1 MSSRYEVVVDDDTY
15 ELFRSALSLSL
26 TQAGFK
32 TGVRIVG
39 MESPSVTGFRK
50 GEDVITMEAAEAEGG
65 DFRIVVESETLDVQH
80 LVLEV
85 IENAA
90 LHMISVLARS
100 LDEPSREALA
110 EDLRELLQ
118 SIPPGEEPAE
128 QES

>member
-15 ELFRSALSLSL
+15 ELFRNALSLSL
-26 TQAGFK
+26 TQAGFE

-65 DFRIVVESETLDVQH
+65 DFRIVVESGTLDVQR

-110 EDLRELLQ
+110 EDLQELLQ